1 VSDQGFIGV
10 ERWITDRLIP
20 ADDALR
26 DAVERTEANRLPA
39 IQVDPTMGKLLNLLA
54 RMIGAQRIL
63 EIGTLAGYSTIW
75 LARALPADGKLIT
88 LEYDPKHAR
97 VAEQNIAEAGFGDLV
112 DLRVG
117 PALDE
122 LPRIL
127 EAGEGPFD
135 LVFID
140 ADKANQDRYLAFALD
155 LTRVGSV
162 IIGDNIV
169 RGGRTL
175 TDPDNPGSQ
184 GMERF
189 MQILQSDPRID
200 ATVIQT
206 VGSKSWDGF
215 ALGLVVE
222 PQSGSD

>member
-1 VSDQGFIGV
+1 VSDQRYVDV
-10 ERWITDRLIP
+10 ENWITGHLIP
-20 ADDALR
+20 TDAAL
-26 DAVERTEANRLPA
+26 AEALERTSSSGIPE
-39 IQVDPTMGKLLNLLA
+39 IQVDPTMGKLLNLIA
-54 RMIGAQRIL
+54 RMRGAQRIL

-75 LARALPADGKLIT
+75 LARALPANGKLIT
-88 LEYDPKHAR
+88 LEYDPEHAK
-97 VAEQNIAEAGFGDLV
+97 VAEANIATAGLGDIV

-127 EAGEGPFD
+127 DAGEGPFD

-140 ADKANQDRYLAFALD
+140 ADKSNQDKYLAWALD
-155 LTRVGSV
+155 LTQVGSV

-175 TDPDNPGSQ
+175 EAPEDEGSR
-184 GMERF
+184 GMQRF
-189 MQILQSDPRID
+189 IDLMATDPRID
-200 ATVIQT
+200 GTVIQT

-222 PQSGSD
+222 